1 MGATQVSILVLA
13 VYALVA
19 AVLLVAPARTRAA
32 VRQGRPP
39 TRDLDPREVAYLR
52 GGEPAAAAVAMATLK
67 LDEAIEVHADGRISP
82 GETAPRGGAA
92 LDAALH
98 AALAES
104 ADPTLPGLAA
114 EPGVRDAF
122 GRLRGDLAAQGLLV
136 PEDARRRLRRMLWP
150 VRIWSLLGI
159 AGWIAAGTRHGV
171 PVMTAGVLVLI
182 AVAVPAFALGSAH
195 GRTAEGDRVLD
206 RTRKDHDDLSP
217 PIDGAYEELAAPRIL
232 MAVALFGVPALTA
245 WDPVYAKTLG
255 AAHYLASVGPAGT
268 SGGDGTSGSVF
279 LLGDSSDGGYH
290 HGGGG
295 HGGGHGGDHGGGHG
309 GGHGCGGASC
319 GGGCGGGGCG
329 GGCGGG

>member
-13 VYALVA
+13 VYVLVA

-32 VRQGRPP
+32 VRRGRPP
-39 TRDLDPREVAYLR
+39 SRDLDPREVAYLR
-52 GGEPAAAAVAMATLK
+52 GGEPAAAAVAMAALK
-67 LDEAIEVHADGRISP
+67 LDEAIEIHADGRISP
-82 GETAPRGGAA
+82 GERAPGDGAP

-98 AALAES
+98 AALAGS

-114 EPGVRDAF
+114 DPGVREAF
-122 GRLRGDLAAQGLLV
+122 GRLRGDLAAQGALV
-136 PEDARRRLRRMLWP
+136 SEDARHRLRRMLWP
-150 VRIWSLLGI
+150 VRIWLLLGV
-159 AGWIAAGTRHGV
+159 AGWIAAGTRHGA
-171 PVMTAGVLVLI
+171 PVMTGGVLVLI

-217 PIDGAYEELAAPRIL
+217 PTGGAYEELAAPKIL
-232 MAVALFGVPALTA
+232 MAVALFGAPALAA
-245 WDPVYAKTLG
+245 WDPVYSKTLG
-255 AAHYLASVGPAGT
+255 AAQYLASGAPAGT

-279 LLGDSSDGGYH
+279 VLGDSSDGGYH
-290 HGGGG
+290 HGGSGHGGG
-295 HGGGHGGDHGGGHG
+295 HSGGHGGDHGGGHG

-329 GGCGGG
+329 GG